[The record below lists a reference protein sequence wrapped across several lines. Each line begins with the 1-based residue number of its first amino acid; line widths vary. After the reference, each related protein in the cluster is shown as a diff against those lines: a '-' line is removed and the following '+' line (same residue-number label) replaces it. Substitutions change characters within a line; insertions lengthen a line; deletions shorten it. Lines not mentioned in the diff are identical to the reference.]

1 MPPDHRSSLAGVT
14 VFAAAKLNLSLA
26 VLARRDDGFHEIESL
41 MVPVSLADTL
51 HVRTSDVPGIRLH
64 VAFGGALAGA
74 SAMALARDVPTDARN
89 LVVRAVE
96 LLAREA
102 GIEPGLDI
110 ELVKRIPSG
119 AGLGGGS
126 SDAAAV
132 LEAAARVWGLDWSRE
147 RLAAIGAVIGS
158 DVPWFFAGGPAIACG
173 RGERIE
179 RVAGLPPLAAVIACP
194 TAGLSTAAVYGRCR
208 PDAARRGD
216 AGRLA
221 AALAAGGLRAGLPFM
236 TNALEPPARSLSPEI
251 DGVLAALAAAGGFA
265 PRLTGSGSAC
275 FSLAET
281 MHEAEAVAARLTA
294 RRESGRSSI
303 AAVFVVRLAA
313 PEASAADCG

>member
-1 MPPDHRSSLAGVT
+1 MPPDHRASRDGVT
-14 VFAAAKLNLSLA
+14 VLAAAKLNLSLA

-51 HVRTSDVPGIRLH
+51 HVRRSEMPGIRLR
-64 VAFGGALAGA
+64 VAFGGALAAG
-74 SAMALARDVPTDARN
+74 SAAVLARDVPTDGRN
-89 LVVRAVE
+89 LVVRAAEV
-96 LLAREA
+96 LAREA
-102 GIEPGLDI
+102 GIRPELDI

-132 LEAAARVWGLDWSRE
+132 IKAAASIWGLDWPRE
-147 RLAAIGAVIGS
+147 RLAEIGAVIGS
-158 DVPWFFAGGPAIACG
+158 DVPWFFAGGAAIASG
-173 RGERIE
+173 RGERIH

-194 TAGLSTAAVYGRCR
+194 TVGLSTAAVYGRCL
-208 PDAARRGD
+208 PDPARRGD

-221 AALAAGGLRAGLPFM
+221 AALAAGGLEAGLPFM
-236 TNALEPPARSLSPEI
+236 ANALEPPARSLSPAI
-251 DGVLAALAAAGGFA
+251 DEVLESLAAAGGFA

-275 FSLAET
+275 FSLAAT

-294 RRESGRSSI
+294 RTEGDRSAV
-303 AAVFVVRLAA
+303 AAVFVVRLAG
-313 PEASAADCG
+313 PEAVPAEPA

>member
-1 MPPDHRSSLAGVT
+1 MPPDHRAFHDRVT
-14 VFAAAKLNLSLA
+14 VLAAAKLNLSLA

-51 HVRTSDVPGIRLH
+51 HVRRSDTPGIRLR
-64 VAFGGALAGA
+64 VAFGGALAAGYGT
-74 SAMALARDVPTDARN
+74 ALARDVPTDARN
-89 LVVRAVE
+89 LVVRAAE

-102 GIEPGLDI
+102 GIRPELDI

-126 SDAAAV
+126 SDAAAMI
-132 LEAAARVWGLDWSRE
+132 EAAARIWRLDWPRE
-147 RLAAIGAVIGS
+147 RLAEIGSVIGS
-158 DVPWFFAGGPAIACG
+158 DVPWFFAGGPAIASG
-173 RGERIE
+173 RGERID
-179 RVAGLPPLAAVIACP
+179 RLAGLPPLAAVIACP
-194 TAGLSTAAVYGRCR
+194 TVGLSTAAVYGRCL

-221 AALAAGGLRAGLPFM
+221 AALATGGLEAGLPFM

-251 DGVLAALAAAGGFA
+251 DEVLESLTAAGGFA

-275 FSLAET
+275 FSLAAT
-281 MHEAEAVAARLTA
+281 IHEAQGVAARLTSRTEA
-294 RRESGRSSI
+294 SS
-303 AAVFVVRLAA
+303 AVPAVFVVRLAA
-313 PEASAADCG
+313 PEAVPAEPS